1 MISEIDQLH
10 SKERV
15 WIHTY
20 IKGLTS
26 CDGGENPS
34 DSFGFAVDKD
44 KYYHVSL
51 RRCLARFPREMTPSL
66 FPKSVSNR
74 SDYGILLLQMISQGL

>member
-44 KYYHVSL
+44 KYYHGSL
-51 RRCLARFPREMTPSL
+51 RRCLARFPREVTLRFSPNL
-66 FPKSVSNR
+66 IPIEVITVF
-74 SDYGILLLQMISQGL
+74 YYF